1 MIDRLVT
8 YDMIPWLSGAYLLMH
23 WVESPQDIYGWK
35 SSRNKVGSPQETSSL
50 YVSEQL
56 REDRYRSR
64 LIRKS
69 RWLYNHRWDGH
80 MIHSMLVCYVLFDI
94 MIQTS
99 TNLEGPMAIL
109 DCYCVG
115 YN

>member
-1 MIDRLVT
+1 MIDRLMT
-8 YDMIPWLSGAYLLMH
+8 YDMIPWLSDAYLLMH

-35 SSRNKVGSPQETSSL
+35 SSRDKVGSPQETSSL

-80 MIHSMLVCYVLFDI
+80 MIHSML
-94 MIQTS
+94 
-99 TNLEGPMAIL
+99 
-109 DCYCVG
+109 
-115 YN
+115 